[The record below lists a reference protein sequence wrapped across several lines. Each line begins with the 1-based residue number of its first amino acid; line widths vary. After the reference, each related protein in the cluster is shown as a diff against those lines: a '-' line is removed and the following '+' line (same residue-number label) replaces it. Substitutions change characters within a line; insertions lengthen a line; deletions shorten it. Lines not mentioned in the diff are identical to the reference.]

1 MTKVF
6 KKPGK
11 AKTRFPPVIDPFS
24 RTLAAPI
31 SSQRHYF
38 SICHR
43 IGTSFTPTSKGFYID
58 SETRMIRYK
67 DINQSETK
75 LNIVAENAIE
85 PATEQEEYDGLM
97 NPALVDP
104 AKIDARK
111 NSYV

>member
-1 MTKVF
+1 MGKVF

-67 DINQSETK
+67 NLNQSDTK
-75 LNIVAENAIE
+75 LNIISDTAIE

-97 NPALVDP
+97 NPALIDP
-104 AKIDARK
+104 SKIDA
-111 NSYV
+111 